1 MIEFINISKSYGK
14 KQALKDLSLSI
25 RQGEIFGFLG
35 HNGAGKSTTIKSLVS
50 IIEPSSGTIL
60 VDGMKLTENRLSI
73 KQKIGYVPDSPDIF
87 LQLTAGEYWDLISAA
102 YELDTQKKEKRLA
115 ELTALFDMYSHQNE
129 TIASFSHG
137 MRQKTILIGTLLP
150 DPDIWVLDEPLQGL
164 DPQAAFD
171 LKEMMKAHAAKGKTV
186 IFSTHVLDTAQQLCD
201 KLAILKKGELI
212 YQGAVSELLNGSPDE
227 TLEKI
232 YLKMAGRQATGA
244 MFAMNFVKLPGFF
257 TYYVALF
264 GMLGLTQSI
273 SVIYNIFFEGNDL
286 QVFLPLPFGQGQVFS
301 AKILVVALTIIPFV
315 FPLLVMFILTG
326 WRADLGILLTIIIS
340 ILLFSLFLIILFCL
354 ASLIVF
360 GLARTAVFKK
370 HRKTVSSILLG
381 SSMLIAFAGIMWMN
395 HQTGTIENELTDRHP
410 ISILL
415 PFYDAASQPLSQ
427 QGLLGWG
434 ILAITALGF
443 FLAVKQLIVPKLTE
457 QLTDSNSE
465 FKIKRTHKKNQNV
478 HQLLFSYN
486 AQLVKE
492 PNLIMQVLSS
502 SLLTPII
509 FILAFAL
516 GGEIKLTDLDN
527 KLIGVVFL
535 VGIALA
541 FLTVN
546 QTSFIS
552 NLISLDQEN
561 FLFIRSLPISMNQY
575 LKEKFRFGWILQSF
589 LTGGIALLSGL
600 SFRLPL
606 FFIPS
611 LLFGSLFGCYLLSL
625 RYFAR
630 DYRLLLLNWTNINQL
645 FNRGSGSLGLVATM
659 MGSLIISIILIVLYG
674 MLALF
679 YPFWLVNIPVIGL
692 VLILSALWIVYY
704 QRTFWKKFE

>member
-1 MIEFINISKSYGK
+1 MYKRQLLELIRVNLLYVNPQLTNKAREKGK
-14 KQALKDLSLSI
+14 KGKRLTIYLLSQNL
-25 RQGEIFGFLG
+25 F
-35 HNGAGKSTTIKSLVS
+35 
-50 IIEPSSGTIL
+50 SGL
-60 VDGMKLTENRLSI
+60 
-73 KQKIGYVPDSPDIF
+73 IF
-87 LQLTAGEYWDLISAA
+87 L
-102 YELDTQKKEKRLA
+102 
-115 ELTALFDMYSHQNE
+115 
-129 TIASFSHG
+129 
-137 MRQKTILIGTLLP
+137 
-150 DPDIWVLDEPLQGL
+150 
-164 DPQAAFD
+164 
-171 LKEMMKAHAAKGKTV
+171 
-186 IFSTHVLDTAQQLCD
+186 
-201 KLAILKKGELI
+201 LI
-212 YQGAVSELLNGSPDE
+212 YGF
-227 TLEKI
+227 
-232 YLKMAGRQATGA
+232 A

-286 QVFLPLPFGQGQVFS
+286 QVFLPLPFGQEQVFS

-535 VGIALA
+535 VGIAL
-541 FLTVN
+541 
-546 QTSFIS
+546 
-552 NLISLDQEN
+552 
-561 FLFIRSLPISMNQY
+561 
-575 LKEKFRFGWILQSF
+575 
-589 LTGGIALLSGL
+589 LSGL
-600 SFRLPL
+600 SFQLPL

>member
-1 MIEFINISKSYGK
+1 MYKRQLLELIRVNLLYVNPQLTNKAREKGK
-14 KQALKDLSLSI
+14 KGKRLTIYLLSQNL
-25 RQGEIFGFLG
+25 F
-35 HNGAGKSTTIKSLVS
+35 
-50 IIEPSSGTIL
+50 SGL
-60 VDGMKLTENRLSI
+60 
-73 KQKIGYVPDSPDIF
+73 IF
-87 LQLTAGEYWDLISAA
+87 L
-102 YELDTQKKEKRLA
+102 
-115 ELTALFDMYSHQNE
+115 
-129 TIASFSHG
+129 
-137 MRQKTILIGTLLP
+137 
-150 DPDIWVLDEPLQGL
+150 
-164 DPQAAFD
+164 
-171 LKEMMKAHAAKGKTV
+171 
-186 IFSTHVLDTAQQLCD
+186 
-201 KLAILKKGELI
+201 LI
-212 YQGAVSELLNGSPDE
+212 YGF
-227 TLEKI
+227 
-232 YLKMAGRQATGA
+232 A

-535 VGIALA
+535 VGIAL
-541 FLTVN
+541 
-546 QTSFIS
+546 
-552 NLISLDQEN
+552 
-561 FLFIRSLPISMNQY
+561 
-575 LKEKFRFGWILQSF
+575 
-589 LTGGIALLSGL
+589 LSGL
-600 SFRLPL
+600 SFQLPL